1 MNTFFKLPNGEHLN
15 VSRIHKL
22 VFDGNRTKI
31 FFSQMAHDSIS
42 LDGDRTAD
50 ILAAA
55 RGDQQPKPRR

>member
-1 MNTFFKLPNGEHLN
+1 MSFFRLADGSYLN
-15 VSRIHKL
+15 VARIHKL

-42 LDGDRTAD
+42 LDGDHVRDT
-50 ILAAA
+50 LAAA